1 MEKKK
6 RALVFVSL
14 ISFLLGFF
22 VVPAS
27 TAATLKPCTASQKAQ
42 VANYSRQYY
51 SLADLR
57 KLSETKLSQ
66 AKLKYESASAT
77 GNASSAALAKLDMQ
91 SAQGSIDSYN
101 RQMTAVRA
109 KQDAITKKCK
119 YDSNAAATGKKSA
132 CTSSIKYTLSSLASQ
147 YQYQQDLRK
156 INIEGM
162 YAARI
167 KASNAISWGKLSDAA
182 KYNIDISNY
191 LRDLQGVNL
200 QASLIKE
207 EFVNYNS
214 SCTGS
219 GVTLPPEYVAPPD
232 PSEQSETPATPAKDA
247 CTSATCMPSAWSN
260 AQSMSGSNGM
270 PFHETADYSSGM
282 TTTCINRGSGSIG
295 VSNARIVMAFTAST
309 SWKKDYLST
318 PAEND
323 FFKKDSE
330 IGGASAE
337 MKYFDVPAKVVR
349 YDTTP
354 LATDYKKIQYIP
366 AATLTTH
373 LCDAKVPFT
382 FDVDKKISPNIA
394 GVGFFY
400 LSTISDGRT
409 LMVFMSGYDV
419 QHFKTPQFTAKFSN
433 DEEQITYT
441 GKAMGISAMTGGTDY
456 VRPNARSFGSLCFRI
471 DGNEKTFPCSVLF
484 NNSND
489 FSGTL
494 STSSLS
500 SGSHTLEVYVPTAPD
515 KEISTAKYTFTLTRK
530 SISESD
536 AAARLKVDQAIAT
549 CSPNFLGALPLTVST
564 YSPYPGKQFT
574 MSLTSTSWGK
584 FDETQISKLKPGELA
599 TLDLKY
605 LYIPLTASW
614 VNPGPVTDINANT
627 LVVTVA
633 GGGEQAGEYQ
643 SLNSRA
649 DSIWRSPWPVGEVR
663 TMNFAIRLASCGIPS
678 TYVFFHPQG

>member
-1 MEKKK
+1 M
-6 RALVFVSL
+6 RSRVLLIGIVALLVSGVMAPL
-14 ISFLLGFF
+14 VAESNA
-22 VVPAS
+22 AS
-27 TAATLKPCTASQKAQ
+27 LKPCSASQKAQ

-109 KQDAITKKCK
+109 KQDAITKTCK
-119 YDSNAAATGKKSA
+119 YDATAAATGKKSA
-132 CTSSIKYTLSSLASQ
+132 CTSSVRYTLSSLASQ

-156 INIEGM
+156 MDIEGM
-162 YAARI
+162 DASRI
-167 KASNAISWGKLSDAA
+167 KYNNAISRGKMSDAQ
-182 KYNIDISNY
+182 KYNLDYSNY
-191 LRDLQGVNL
+191 LRDLQSVNL

-207 EFVNYNS
+207 EFDNYNS

-219 GVTLPPEYVAPPD
+219 GVSLPPDYVAPPD
-232 PSEQSETPATPAKDA
+232 PSAESSTPATPTKDA
-247 CTSATCMPSAWSN
+247 CTSASCMPSAWSN
-260 AQSMSGSNGM
+260 SQSMSSGNAM

-282 TTTCINRGSGSIG
+282 TVTCINRGSGSIG
-295 VSNARIVMAFTAST
+295 VTNARIVMAFTAST
-309 SWKKDYLST
+309 SWKKNYLST
-318 PAEND
+318 PVEND
-323 FFKKDSE
+323 FFQKDSE
-330 IGGASAE
+330 IGGASSD

-373 LCDAKVPFT
+373 LCDAKVPFV

-409 LMVFMSGYDV
+409 LMIFMSGYDV
-419 QHFKTPQFTAKFSN
+419 QHFMTPRFTAKFSN
-433 DEEQITYT
+433 DENQITYS
-441 GKAMGISAMTGGTDY
+441 GKALGVSAMTGGTDFIK
-456 VRPNARSFGSLCFRI
+456 PNAKSFGSFCFRI
-471 DGNEKTFPCSVLF
+471 DGNEKTFPCDVLF
-484 NNSND
+484 NNVND

-500 SGSHTLEVYVPTAPD
+500 SGSHTLEMYVPTAPD

-530 SISESD
+530 STSELD

-549 CSPNFLGALPLTVST
+549 CTPNFLGAMPLSVST
-564 YSPYPGKQFT
+564 YSPYPEKPPFT
-574 MSLTSTSWGK
+574 MTLTSTSWGK

-605 LYIPLTASW
+605 LYIPLTANW

-627 LVVTVA
+627 LVVTV
-633 GGGEQAGEYQ
+633 GGVADSYQ
-643 SLNSRA
+643 PLNSSG
-649 DSIWRSPWPVGEVR
+649 SIWRTPWPVGEVR
-663 TMNFAIRLASCGIPS
+663 TMNFSVPLSLCGKPS
-678 TYVFFHPQG
+678 SYVFFHPQG